1 MTIEM
6 RRRIVFHGLFLL
18 ILVIGGVRTNVILCG
33 DELTETLARICHY
46 GYRRNVGLNSIPDR
60 SHELSFEERSLL
72 EGIRYKSGIRSLDE
86 ACCYK
91 SCAMEELLRYCADK
105 PVP

>member
-1 MTIEM
+1 MAIEM
-6 RRRIVFHGLFLL
+6 RRRIIFHGLFLL
-18 ILVIGGVRTNVILCG
+18 ILLIAGVRTNVILCG
-33 DELTETLARICHY
+33 EELTETLSRICHY

-60 SHELSFEERSLL
+60 SHELSYKERSLL
-72 EGIRYKSGIRSLDE
+72 DRIRYGSGVMSLNE